1 MSAIGT
7 GSIYGFVLGSGIP
20 GAKTTSPTM
29 STVTIRD
36 VAKRA
41 GVGVGTV
48 SRVLN
53 GSPFVSESTRQ
64 KVLLAI
70 EKLNYAPSPI
80 ARRLSLGRTST
91 VAVIAPFFTRP
102 SVVERLRGIEFAL
115 AQTEYDLVLHN
126 VETVTRRDACFREV
140 PRRERVDGL
149 LLISLLPDDEEAQRL
164 VKSNVPVVLV
174 DAPHPAPLN
183 QVVID
188 DVSGGY
194 QATRH
199 LIDLGHRKIGYISDY
214 LENPFDFVSSRYR
227 YEGYLMALE
236 EADIPFRPEYH
247 QQGNHGRDVARTLA
261 RHLLTLPDPPTAIF
275 AASDTQAIGVLETA
289 REMDIDVPD
298 QLSVIGFDD
307 IEIAEYLQLTTI
319 NQPLFASGVEGVE
332 LLKTALENPLAE
344 PQRLTLPT
352 DLIVRTTTGSP
363 QTRQN

>member
-1 MSAIGT
+1 
-7 GSIYGFVLGSGIP
+7 
-20 GAKTTSPTM
+20 M

-36 VAKRA
+36 VAKTA

-53 GSPFVSESTRQ
+53 GSPFVSEGTRQ

-102 SVVERLRGIEFAL
+102 SVVERLRGIEYAL

-126 VETVTRRDACFREV
+126 VESVARRDACFREL

-149 LLISLLPDDEEAQRL
+149 LMISLLPDDEDAQRL
-164 VKSNVPVVLV
+164 VTADVPVVLV
-174 DAPHPAPLN
+174 DAPYAGPLN

-194 QATRH
+194 TATRH
-199 LIDLGHRKIGYISDY
+199 LIELGHRKIGYISDY
-214 LENPFDFVSSRYR
+214 LENPFNFVASLYR

-236 EADIPFRPEYH
+236 EAEIPFRPEYH
-247 QQGNHGRDVARTLA
+247 QQGSHGREVARGLA
-261 RHLLTLPDPPTAIF
+261 RVLLTLPDPPTAIF

-289 REMDIDVPD
+289 RELGIDVPG
-298 QLSVIGFDD
+298 QLSVVGFDD

-332 LLKTALENPLAE
+332 LLKRVLENPAAE
-344 PQRLTLPT
+344 VQRFTLPT
-352 DLIVRTTTGSP
+352 DLVIRATTSPVRL
-363 QTRQN
+363 